1 MTIPIGVN
9 DMKKMLGIFGIIAV
23 VACAPAHAGSTVVY
37 GKVTGVKPVYTNVV
51 NQTPQQVCKQVQ
63 VPVYGQSQGTNN
75 GNAILGAI
83 IGGVIG
89 NQFGSGSGKQAAT
102 GIGAAIGAVKG
113 SQTGQSKEI
122 VGYQMVNQCHPEY
135 TSSTKRIVN
144 EYDVTYNVNGT
155 LITMRVNKA
164 VGNNMYVGKQ
174 QKFRINYQMI
184 N

>member
-1 MTIPIGVN
+1 MDSPHGSIYIG
-9 DMKKMLGIFGIIAV
+9 G
-23 VACAPAHAGSTVVY
+23 
-37 GKVTGVKPVYTNVV
+37 YTEGDLD
-51 NQTPQQVCKQVQ
+51 
-63 VPVYGQSQGTNN
+63 GQTNN
-75 GNAILGAI
+75 GNAVLGAI

-102 GIGAAIGAVKG
+102 GIGAAIGALKG

-122 VGYQMVNQCHPEY
+122 VGYQMVNQCHTEY
-135 TSSTKRIVN
+135 TSATKTIVN
-144 EYDVTYNVNGT
+144 EYDITYNVNGT

-164 VGNNMYVGKQ
+164 VGNNLYVGKQ

>member
-1 MTIPIGVN
+1 
-9 DMKKMLGIFGIIAV
+9 MKKMLCIFGIITT

-51 NQTPQQVCKQVQ
+51 NRSPQQVCKQVQ
-63 VPVYGQSQGTNN
+63 VPVYGNNGQTNN
-75 GNAILGAI
+75 GNAVLGAI

-102 GIGAAIGAVKG
+102 GIGAAIGALKG

-122 VGYQMVNQCHPEY
+122 VGYQVVNQCHTEY
-135 TSSTKRIVN
+135 TDSTKTIVN
-144 EYDVTYNVNGT
+144 EYDITYNVNGT
-155 LITMRVNKA
+155 LITMRVNRA

-174 QKFRINYQMI
+174 QKFRLRYQMI